1 MYKVQDKDTFFTSP
15 TLTQLYVKVDIY
27 TECPTKVNV
36 VGIVVGVVMGIIVI
50 GLAVLITWKVF
61 TTIKDKRE
69 LVELIRETKN
79 PKWEIVSC

>member
-1 MYKVQDKDTFFTSP
+1 M
-15 TLTQLYVKVDIY
+15 
-27 TECPTKVNV
+27 NV